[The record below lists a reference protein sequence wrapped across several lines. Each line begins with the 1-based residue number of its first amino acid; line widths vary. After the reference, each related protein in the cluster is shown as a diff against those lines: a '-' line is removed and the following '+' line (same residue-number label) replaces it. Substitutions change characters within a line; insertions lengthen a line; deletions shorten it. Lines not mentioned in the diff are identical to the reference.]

1 VACQRSRCSSTARR
15 PSRTAHSAQRLV
27 AGRSTPS
34 PRRSSSLAK
43 RKPTSRASSPR
54 VWTPPLRRAR
64 CTAGPRAERIAARRA
79 GLIEGRARRSFRTW
93 AMAQANAWEPRG
105 RSEAQPEWLL
115 FFFSEGDKVSRAWE
129 ETFRFSCWDIASLA
143 CCSSGLWIT
152 LWRQRRV
159 IRDFLPR
166 PGSRSQ
172 RMRWAP
178 SNLLSARCTWQ
189 GESRASLA
197 SSRREVTIVTPP
209 SSWRR
214 SQTLLQ
220 ERGKRR
226 RTSGRR
232 ETADLTAAF
241 ERPIIRVGGKNPP
254 FRGERS
260 LQARD
265 STSGFFAF
273 YRPLSP

>member
-34 PRRSSSLAK
+34 PRRSSSRAK
-43 RKPTSRASSPR
+43 RKPTSLESSPLVR
-54 VWTPPLRRAR
+54 TLPFRMAR
-64 CTAGPRAERIAARRA
+64 CTAGPRAARIAARRA
-79 GLIEGRARRSFRTW
+79 GLIEGRATRPFLSC

-105 RSEAQPEWLL
+105 RSKAQPEWLFL
-115 FFFSEGDKVSRAWE
+115 FFSEGNKVSRAWE
-129 ETFRFSCWDIASLA
+129 ETFRFSCWDAVSSP

-159 IRDFLPR
+159 IRDLLPR

-220 ERGKRR
+220 ERGKR
-226 RTSGRR
+226 
-232 ETADLTAAF
+232 
-241 ERPIIRVGGKNPP
+241 
-254 FRGERS
+254 
-260 LQARD
+260 
-265 STSGFFAF
+265 
-273 YRPLSP
+273 

>member
-1 VACQRSRCSSTARR
+1 MNSSSASRLSRSSSICRNA
-15 PSRTAHSAQRLV
+15 SRTAHSAHRLV
-27 AGRSTPS
+27 AGRSKPN
-34 PRRSSSLAK
+34 PRRSSSLAS
-43 RKPTSRASSPR
+43 RKPTSLESSPLVR
-54 VWTPPLRRAR
+54 TPPFRRAR
-64 CTAGPRAERIAARRA
+64 CTAGPRAPRIAARRA
-79 GLIEGRARRSFRTW
+79 GLMEGRARRLFRSC
-93 AMAQANAWEPRG
+93 AMAQKRAREPRG
-105 RSEAQPEWLL
+105 RSKAQPEWLFL
-115 FFFSEGDKVSRAWE
+115 FFSEGNKVSRAWE
-129 ETFRFSCWDIASLA
+129 ETFRFSCWDAASLP

-152 LWRQRRV
+152 WRQRRV

-197 SSRREVTIVTPP
+197 SSRREVTIVTLP

-226 RTSGRR
+226 RTSGRY
-232 ETADLTAAF
+232 ETDDLTVPVF
-241 ERPIIRVGGKNPP
+241 GGTLPLGTKAPSS
-254 FRGERS
+254 GERTS
-260 LQARD
+260 ARVQ
-265 STSGFFAF
+265 SSGFPF
-273 YRPLSP
+273 L